1 MKAKFSVL
9 IKATEEATPF
19 RVVKTETLKEIVKCK
34 KLTDAIAFMNH
45 LNGTRV

>member
-1 MKAKFSVL
+1 MKAQFSVL

-19 RVVKTETLKEIVKCK
+19 RVVKTETHKEIVKCK
-34 KLTDAIAFMNH
+34 TLSDALAFMNY